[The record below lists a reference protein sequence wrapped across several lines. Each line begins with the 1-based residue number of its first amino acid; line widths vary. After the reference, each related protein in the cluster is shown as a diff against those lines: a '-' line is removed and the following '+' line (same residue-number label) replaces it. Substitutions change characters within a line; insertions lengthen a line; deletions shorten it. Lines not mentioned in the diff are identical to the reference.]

1 MDSEPGDMTES
12 IALLGYGR
20 FGRALSGLFVD
31 AGISHRVFDPGQD
44 DVPSALRAP
53 ALAQAVEGAT
63 FVILSMPV
71 SAMRSVLEA
80 LRPHLTPAQTVL
92 DVGSVKVRPVQ
103 VLASVL
109 GRDIPWVGTHPLFGP
124 ASLARGDL
132 PRRTV
137 VCPNELHPAAVHKAR
152 ALFERIGCEV
162 TELSPDAHDALMAR
176 THVLTFFLAHGLLK
190 AEAGKDLPFAPPSF
204 QPVARLEEYARLEV
218 PHLFGVVQSEN
229 PYARDARVHLLDAL
243 TQLHLACEAGGPGA
257 SVPAPP
263 GLAEVREH
271 VDAVDRELVQ
281 LLDRRARLI
290 HQAARL
296 KAEHGLPLPDSER
309 EASLLEARRQWASEL
324 NLDPDATEDVFR
336 AVLRFSRRAVP
347 TSH

>member
-1 MDSEPGDMTES
+1 MTES

-20 FGRALSGLFVD
+20 FGRALSGLLLE
-31 AGISHRVFDPGQD
+31 AGLPHRVFEPRQD
-44 DVPSALRAP
+44 DVPDALKAP
-53 ALAQAVEGAT
+53 TLAEAVEGAGL
-63 FVILSMPV
+63 VVLAMPV
-71 SAMRSVLEA
+71 SGMRSVLEA
-80 LRPHLTPAQTVL
+80 LRPRLSPTQTVL

-137 VCPNELHPAAVHKAR
+137 VCPNELHPEAVRKAR
-152 ALFERIGCEV
+152 GLFERIGCEV

-229 PYARDARVHLLDAL
+229 PYARDARVRLLDAL
-243 TQLHLACEAGGPGA
+243 TQLHLGCESGRSGA
-257 SVPAPP
+257 PEPVAAPP
-263 GLAEVREH
+263 GLTDVRER
-271 VDAVDRELVQ
+271 VDALDLELVQ
-281 LLDRRARLI
+281 LLNRRAQLI
-290 HQAARL
+290 QQAAHL
-296 KAEHGLPLPDSER
+296 KAEHGLPLPDAER
-309 EASLLEARRQWASEL
+309 EASLLETRRQWAEEQGM
-324 NLDPDATEDVFR
+324 DADDTEDVFR

-347 TSH
+347 TGSR

>member
-1 MDSEPGDMTES
+1 MTER

-20 FGRALSGLFVD
+20 FGRALSGLFLD
-31 AGISHRVFDPGQD
+31 AGVRHRVFEPRQD
-44 DVPSALRAP
+44 GVPAELRAKT
-53 ALAQAVEGAT
+53 LAEAVDGAGL
-63 FVILSMPV
+63 VVLSMPV
-71 SAMRSVLEA
+71 SAMRVVLEE
-80 LRPHLTPAQTVL
+80 LRPHLSPAQAVL

-109 GRDIPWVGTHPLFGP
+109 GRDFPWAGTHPLFGP

-137 VCPNELHPAAVHKAR
+137 VCPNELHPEAVRRAR
-152 ALFERIGCEV
+152 ALFEHIGCEV

-229 PYARDARVHLLDAL
+229 PYAWEARERLLDAL
-243 TQLHLACEAGGPGA
+243 TQLHQACDTKSPDALE
-257 SVPAPP
+257 SISAPP
-263 GLAEVREH
+263 GLSDVRER
-271 VDAVDRELVQ
+271 VDALDHELVQ
-281 LLDRRARLI
+281 LLERRARLI
-290 HQAARL
+290 QHAAHL
-296 KAEHGLPLPDSER
+296 KAEHGLPLPDAER
-309 EASLLEARRQWASEL
+309 EARLLETRRQWAAEQG
-324 NLDPDATEDVFR
+324 LDADATEDVFR

-347 TSH
+347 ARSR

>member
-1 MDSEPGDMTES
+1 MTER

-20 FGRALSGLFVD
+20 FGRALSELLVEAGLRP
-31 AGISHRVFDPGQD
+31 RVFDPRQEA
-44 DVPSALRAP
+44 VPAE
-53 ALAQAVEGAT
+53 LAVPTLADAVLGAE
-63 FVILSMPV
+63 VVVLAMPV
-71 SAMRSVLEA
+71 SAMRTVLEE
-80 LRPHLTPAQTVL
+80 LHPHLTPAQTVL

-137 VCPNELHPAAVHKAR
+137 VCPNELHPDAVRRAR

-229 PYARDARVHLLDAL
+229 PYARDARVRLLDAL
-243 TQLHLACEAGGPGA
+243 TQLHLGCETVDSGA
-257 SVPAPP
+257 PATVPAPP
-263 GLAEVREH
+263 GLTEVREH
-271 VDAVDRELVQ
+271 VDALDRELVQ
-281 LLDRRARLI
+281 LLGRRARLI
-290 HQAARL
+290 QQAARL
-296 KAEHGLPLPDSER
+296 KAEHGLPLPDPER

-324 NLDPDATEDVFR
+324 KLDTDATEDVFR

-347 TSH
+347 ESP